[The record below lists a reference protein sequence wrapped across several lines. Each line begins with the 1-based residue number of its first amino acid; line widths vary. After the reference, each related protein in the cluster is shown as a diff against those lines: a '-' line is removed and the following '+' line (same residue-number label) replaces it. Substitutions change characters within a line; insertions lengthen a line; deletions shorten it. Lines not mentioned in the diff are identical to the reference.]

1 VYLLFLDESG
11 VAGGTDFVLGGVA
24 IAGDRW
30 YELRRRWNDTRGL
43 GGEYPESEIKW
54 SRVKRSS
61 ELIHRLADL
70 LIDCDATAFAVH
82 LRPHEARK
90 AEPELFKSGE
100 HTYATG
106 LMFLAER
113 FQYFLAAKDDYG
125 AIVIDHRNGNQDD
138 RLRLFF
144 RRLADKGTPFMTLDR
159 IVDPIML
166 SPSHHTLGIQ
176 AADLV
181 VGPILTLSRA
191 EEPGLSQR
199 RVEQAR
205 ELHQRLLPCFA
216 RHPKT
221 GRVEGVG
228 IKRFPEPSPHA

>member
-1 VYLLFLDESG
+1 MYLLFLDESG
-11 VAGGTDFVLGGVA
+11 TPGGTDFVLGGVA

-30 YELRRRWNDTRGL
+30 HELRRRWNDTRGL

-61 ELIHRLADL
+61 ELIDRLADL

-82 LRPHEARK
+82 LRPPEARK
-90 AEPELFKSGE
+90 LEPELFKSGE
-100 HTYATG
+100 HTYATA

-113 FQYFLAAKDDYG
+113 FQYFLAARDDYG
-125 AIVIDHRNGNQDD
+125 AIVIDHRNGTQDD

-144 RRLADKGTPFMTLDR
+144 RRLADNGTPFMTLDR

-176 AADLV
+176 AADLI
-181 VGPILTLSRA
+181 VGPILTLTRTGD
-191 EEPGLSQR
+191 PDISQQR
-199 RVEQAR
+199 IELAR
-205 ELHQRLLPCFA
+205 ELHERLLPCFA

-221 GRVEGVG
+221 GEIEGVG
-228 IKRFPEPSPHA
+228 LKHFPDQPSD